1 MKYRSLLI
9 GILLFVTIFWI
20 VGYYTGFN
28 QSKIRGVTIV
38 ELNNSNKHMVF
49 YGSRHCND
57 KNDPIF
63 KDIEKWFYKLNP
75 QIVLVEGYYDTK
87 NYIDADNAIQKGE
100 MAYVSYLAQ
109 KNNVKLGSVEPSMEE
124 QYEYLLGK
132 YDSEKV
138 LAMYVLRQLNQYQKQ
153 QGNRPMSFP
162 EVLEEY
168 IVGLSKSGF
177 PVEEEE
183 CNIAFIQK
191 LLNPYL
197 KEELNEN
204 NWTQVDAYSIVYN
217 KGTDINEIYQEI
229 YVLRNENLKAVIREN
244 LKQYDRVF
252 IMMGSQH
259 VLDEKEHV
267 KEVFENITAKK

>member
-9 GILLFVTIFWI
+9 GILLFITIFWVI
-20 VGYYTGFN
+20 RYYTDFN
-28 QSKIRGVTIV
+28 QAKIRGVTII
-38 ELNNSNKHMVF
+38 ELNKSNKHMVF

-63 KDIEKWFYKLNP
+63 KDIEKWFYKFNP

-100 MAYVSYLAQ
+100 MAYISYLAQ
-109 KNNVKLGSVEPSMEE
+109 KNNVKLGSVEPSMAE

-132 YDSEKV
+132 YDREKV

-153 QGNRPMSFP
+153 QGNLPMSFP

-168 IVGLSKSGF
+168 IAGLSKSGF
-177 PVEEEE
+177 PVKEEE
-183 CNIAFIQK
+183 CNFVFIQK

-197 KEELNEN
+197 KEELNKN

-252 IMMGSQH
+252 VMMGSQH

-267 KEVFENITAKK
+267 KEVFENITDEK